1 MELGEKINTN
11 ERIIIEAS
19 NVTRYLGYPRKV
31 PIWRINFKLPLYC
44 YVSRNKDNSDISL
57 EIEDMRGFAVI
68 PSLSKEE
75 ALKRLKT
82 IITEFK
88 VEGNVLRI

>member
-1 MELGEKINTN
+1 MEVGEKINTN
-11 ERIIIEAS
+11 DRIIIEAS
-19 NVTRYLGYPRKV
+19 NVTRSLGYPRKG
-31 PIWRINFKLPLYC
+31 PIWRINFKLPSYC

-57 EIEDMRGFAVI
+57 EIEDMMGFAVI

-82 IITEFK
+82 IITDFK
-88 VEGNVLRI
+88 LEGNVLRI